1 MITKDS
7 IEETYSIFHQK
18 WRIFSTSATDEQ
30 KEHIKY
36 TIISYVET
44 MNPDLYALL
53 SNGKEDFL
61 ADYDTFE
68 EDMPQAMQKLEE
80 LLQT

>member
-7 IEETYSIFHQK
+7 IEQTYSIFHQK
-18 WRIFSTSATDEQ
+18 WRIFSTSATEEQ

-44 MNPDLYALL
+44 MNADLYALL
-53 SNGKEDFL
+53 SNGRDGFL
-61 ADYDTFE
+61 SDYDTFE
-68 EDMPQAMQKLEE
+68 EDMPHALEKLEE
-80 LLQT
+80 LLKS